1 MNANIEWTGKRCILC
16 LKEVPLSRE
25 HIIPKAIGG
34 ILTCSFLCKECNSSL
49 GIRVD
54 AEVKKDPR
62 IRFAVA
68 NLQSDIPDLAYK
80 FMEGQPG
87 ISQVGGWPEQG
98 KFRKGEFRVTTRRT
112 KEGALIQPSDE
123 GYKSNE
129 RILRKY
135 GIGETHIQE
144 ALRRLDEAE
153 ENEVVELAPNRVAVK
168 RSVEKVELDPR
179 GSKLLTPLFPL
190 KIGYEFLAFH
200 LGPAIYRQDSALEEL
215 RVALRQGIE
224 DHPSFW
230 SEECVWEH
238 EPFHLLSLETN
249 HPYAR
254 VLIKLFGGV
263 TFRVHFRRLAI
274 NHSRFGYKHDLTT
287 GRDEML
293 PVDAS

>member
-1 MNANIEWTGKRCILC
+1 MNIEWTGKRCILC

-49 GIRVD
+49 GTRVD

-62 IRFAVA
+62 IRFAVD
-68 NLQSDIPDLAYK
+68 NLQSDIPDLAHK
-80 FMEGQPG
+80 FMEGQPY
-87 ISQVGGWPEQG
+87 ILQVGSRPERG
-98 KFRKGEFRVTTRRT
+98 KFRKGELRVTTRQT

-129 RILRKY
+129 RILQKR

-153 ENEVVELAPNRVAVK
+153 KNEVVELAPDRIAIK

-190 KIGYEFLAFH
+190 KIGYEFLALL
-200 LGPAIYRQDSALEEL
+200 LGTAICKRDSALDEL
-215 RVALRQGIE
+215 RIALRQGIE

-230 SEECVWEH
+230 LEECVL
-238 EPFHLLSLETN
+238 EPELFHSLSLETN
-249 HPYAR
+249 RPYAH
-254 VLIKLFGGV
+254 VLIKLFGGI

-274 NHSRFGYKHDLTT
+274 NHPRLSYQHDLVTNQE
-287 GRDEML
+287 GIYRHPDC
-293 PVDAS
+293 